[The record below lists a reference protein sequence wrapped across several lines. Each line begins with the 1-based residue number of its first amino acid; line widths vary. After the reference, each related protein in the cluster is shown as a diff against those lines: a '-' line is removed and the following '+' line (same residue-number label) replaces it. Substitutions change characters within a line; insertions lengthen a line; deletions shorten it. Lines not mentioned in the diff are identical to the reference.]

1 MFSQNRVCVVGLWH
15 LGCVYASCLAK
26 LGYDVVGTDE
36 DPKIVRDLREG
47 KTPIYEP
54 ALEDLVAEGLANGN
68 LSFTDEIEEGSKGAS
83 YVVIAYDTPVN
94 AHDDVD
100 LSIVFHAVRELKK
113 ISHHPMI
120 IVSSQV
126 PVGTCE
132 QIASTLAADN
142 ISSDLAYVPEN
153 LRLGQAID
161 RFLKPEMLVIGANT
175 PSATSTARALF
186 KPIQTR
192 IIEMDLRSAEMT
204 KHALNAFLSTSISFA
219 NEIGNICDLIG
230 ADALRVADALKC
242 DSRIGSNA
250 MLRPGLGFS
259 GGTLARD
266 LRILQ
271 KTGMKYGYKTEL
283 INAVLSVNERQ
294 NASIAERLKRIVGN
308 LERKN
313 VGVLGLT
320 YKAGTSTL
328 RRSAALDIIDDL
340 GRDGASV
347 KVFDPHVDK
356 ADLISVRVLVC
367 EDAYSV
373 CKDSD
378 VLLVLN
384 DWPEFANLDFTKIR
398 LLMRKPILFDA
409 QNLLDPK
416 KVTESGIRYIATGR
430 GLIYAPE

>member
-1 MFSQNRVCVVGLWH
+1 MWH
-15 LGCVYASCLAK
+15 LGCVYAACLAK
-26 LGYDVVGTDE
+26 LGYNVVGADE
-36 DPKIVRDLREG
+36 DSKIVKDLKRGEP
-47 KTPIYEP
+47 PIYEP
-54 ALEDLVAEGLANGN
+54 GLDNLIATGLANGN
-68 LSFTDEIEEGSKGAS
+68 LTFTDEIEEGVKGTS
-83 YVVIAYDTPVN
+83 YVVIAYDTPIDE
-94 AHDDVD
+94 DDNVD
-100 LSIVFHAVRELKK
+100 LSIVFHAAQKLRKSRPHATVV
-113 ISHHPMI
+113 
-120 IVSSQV
+120 VSSQV
-126 PVGTCE
+126 PVGTC
-132 QIASTLAADN
+132 QQLASILDTDN
-142 ISSDLAYVPEN
+142 VGLDLAYVPEN

-161 RFLKPEMLVIGANT
+161 RFLTPEMLVIGADT
-175 PSATSTARALF
+175 PSSMSSTRALF

-192 IIEMDLRSAEMT
+192 IIEMDLRSAEMA

-219 NEIGNICDLIG
+219 NEIGNICDLVG
-230 ADALRVADALKC
+230 ADAFRVVDALRC
-242 DSRIGSNA
+242 DSRIGSKA

-266 LRILQ
+266 LKILQ
-271 KTGMKYGYKTEL
+271 RIGDKHGYKTEL
-283 INAVLSVNERQ
+283 VNAVLNVNERQ
-294 NASIAERLKRIVGN
+294 NALIGERLKRIVGN
-308 LERKN
+308 LQGKSI
-313 VGVLGLT
+313 GVLGLT

-340 GRDGASV
+340 GREGASV

-356 ADLISVRVLVC
+356 ADVLSERVLVC

-378 VLLVLN
+378 VLLILN

-430 GLIYAPE
+430 GSIYVQD